1 MSVPPTLNGP
11 VGQHIVLSPSGSVHL
26 EWRAIEPPPAIPS
39 FASLLAHAERARTTW
54 SGSNG
59 TFFNNNPLPAP
70 ADASDAWHLTTG
82 FPPPPLLFVPSLPTL
97 DAQPGITLRKAPIS
111 IPFAPTHGPG
121 TLGVAL
127 SELVGAGRGVSDP
140 AVPIVQHIP
149 PPFRGEGMGEG
160 WLVLEWPGQA
170 RFVSSFQLRT
180 HAGEYISR
188 GLLAMQVANAF
199 HYYYTLAHN
208 EPSADARASA
218 MPLLFDHLRLL
229 EVVSFNATDWY
240 VRVLVVSGPGQ

>member
-11 VGQHIVLSPSGSVHL
+11 VGQHIVLSPNGSVHL

-70 ADASDAWHLTTG
+70 PDASDTWHLTTG
-82 FPPPPLLFVPSLPTL
+82 FPPLPYS
-97 DAQPGITLRKAPIS
+97 PIS

-149 PPFRGEGMGEG
+149 PPFRGGGTGEG

-208 EPSADARASA
+208 EPSADARATA
-218 MPLLFDHLRLL
+218 VPLLFDHLRLL
-229 EVVSFNATDWY
+229 EVVSFNAADWY
-240 VRVLVVSGPGQ
+240 VRVVVVSRPGL